1 MRDHLKKNCFSDRVL
16 WHVKT
21 HALEFKTWAPAGGSK
36 SRRSLLPGKP
46 PKKFVHYMGGLFT
59 TFSPYGGLFSTCGGL
74 FATFFFMWGPFLSLW
89 GTFLSL
95 WGTFLGLPH
104 PLTKTSAGAHH
115 SKACLQNL
123 F

>member
-36 SRRSLLPGKP
+36 SKRSLLPGKP
-46 PKKFVHYMGGLFT
+46 KKNLFTIGGAFLLLFLLMGGFFLHVGAFLLLFSLCGGLFC
-59 TFSPYGGLFSTCGGL
+59 PYGGLFWVCPP
-74 FATFFFMWGPFLSLW
+74 PF
-89 GTFLSL
+89 
-95 WGTFLGLPH
+95 
-104 PLTKTSAGAHH
+104 TKTSAGAHH